1 MRTALVVIIWSFSS
15 PLYAQRW
22 DTTEVKNG
30 RYSVFQRDELGRP
43 KNPVAV
49 YDTTGRLLSRVCWRE
64 GKLHGPAIQY
74 DSLGRKTW
82 LETYRMGKKHG
93 TEIFY
98 HPNGQAAWKI
108 HYRNGTRT
116 GASATYHPNGRLE
129 WTKPYRRNE
138 LYGERVLRDST
149 GALFNGE
156 YLTVFPLGLGQYKTI
171 CTNGRPHGELVVL
184 RGDGTVA
191 YTGRYN
197 KGYPDGE
204 FTYYDKSGKVYRT
217 EFYAKGKCIRS
228 SDDTRKA
235 EADDDEDP

>member
-1 MRTALVVIIWSFSS
+1 MRNPALILLLLAASS
-15 PLYAQRW
+15 MHAQGW

-82 LETYRMGKKHG
+82 LETYRKGTKHG
-93 TEIFY
+93 TEIFF
-98 HPNGQAAWKI
+98 HPNGQVAWNIQWRK
-108 HYRNGTRT
+108 GVRT
-116 GASATYHPNGRLE
+116 GASATFHPNGRKE
-129 WTKPYRRNE
+129 WSKAYRGNR
-138 LYGERVLRDST
+138 LHGERVLRDST

-156 YLTVFPLGLGQYKTI
+156 YLTIFPWGMGQYKTI
-171 CTNGRPHGELVVL
+171 CTNGRPHGELTVL

-204 FTYYDKSGKVYRT
+204 FIYYDKAGKVHRT
-217 EFYAKGKCIRS
+217 EFYAKGRCVRS
-228 SDDTRKA
+228 SDDMPKA
-235 EADDDEDP
+235 GADEEDP

>member
-1 MRTALVVIIWSFSS
+1 MRTTLFVIIWSFSS
-15 PLYAQRW
+15 TLFAQRW

-30 RYSVFQRDELGRP
+30 RYSVFQRDALGNP

-93 TEIFY
+93 TEIFF
-98 HPNGQAAWKI
+98 HPNGQAAWKV
-108 HYRNGTRT
+108 RWRDGVRT
-116 GASATYHPNGRLE
+116 GVSETYHPNGRIE
-129 WTKPYRRNE
+129 WSKAYRGNR

-156 YLTVFPLGLGQYKTI
+156 YLTVFPLGMGQYKTI

-204 FTYYDKSGKVYRT
+204 FIYYDKSGKVYRT
-217 EFYAKGKCIRS
+217 EFYAKGRCLRS
-228 SDDTRKA
+228 SDDAPKA
-235 EADDDEDP
+235 GAVEQEDP